1 MILGIF
7 AAIGAALPIFNWVR
21 TTGRLN
27 FKPFSCLPC
36 LSFWMAVV
44 YYLCYYL
51 FADANEMIFFNA
63 FAAYFGAALYLIY
76 EETSFNN

>member
-1 MILGIF
+1 M
-7 AAIGAALPIFNWVR
+7 AAI
-21 TTGRLN
+21 
-27 FKPFSCLPC
+27 
-36 LSFWMAVV
+36 

-51 FADANEMIFFNA
+51 FVDANEMIFFNA